1 VADTKA
7 NMRTRVLCVA
17 AAVALVTV
25 ELASTA
31 LGAPKGPQ
39 KATIFGPEVE
49 ATGNTCA
56 GGATATA
63 QTFGSVV
70 LDTPGDETTV
80 TGKLTLKRVTP
91 NARFQVAFV
100 ERDPERLE
108 CRDLLVATISTNK
121 KGNAKFHFAAKRL
134 SAPVPTRFWVTVVE
148 EFVEESPSN
157 ELLASSAVELD

>member
-7 NMRTRVLCVA
+7 NMRTRALCVA
-17 AAVALVTV
+17 ATVALVTV
-25 ELASTA
+25 DLESTA

-70 LDTPGDETTV
+70 LDTPGAETTV
-80 TGKLTLKRVTP
+80 TGKLALKRGTP
-91 NARFQVAFV
+91 NARFQVDLV
-100 ERDPERLE
+100 EREPEGLG
-108 CRDLLVATISTNK
+108 CRNLLVGTISTNK
-121 KGNAKFHFAAKRL
+121 KGNAKFQFTAKRL
-134 SAPVPTRFWVTVVE
+134 SAPVPTRFWVTVLE
-148 EFVEESPSN
+148 ELVEESPS